1 MFEGYWIVERRNG
14 FWQASVR
21 EGNSSTGCELNGC
34 LLKGFWKQKKCYS
47 LKINYN
53 VLQKF
58 ISSQSPKRNWVLI
71 KQFVLNTRV
80 RIRDPYHLT
89 ATPPTLLIDF
99 VHSPRNGF
107 VDVQEGLKNWYRNI
121 FGLRSYFSIFFFFF
135 RKTKNSIGKSC
146 MSVHS
151 GFRFF
156 SQFFFLF
163 PFFSRTQST
172 L

>member
-1 MFEGYWIVERRNG
+1 M
-14 FWQASVR
+14 
-21 EGNSSTGCELNGC
+21 
-34 LLKGFWKQKKCYS
+34 
-47 LKINYN
+47 
-53 VLQKF
+53 
-58 ISSQSPKRNWVLI
+58 LI

-121 FGLRSYFSIFFFFF
+121 FGLRSYFSIFFFFL

-156 SQFFFLF
+156 SQFFFCFRFF
-163 PFFSRTQST
+163 PGPKAPYKPPHPHVNFGRHGAGGGCSLTKINMEGRGGVCEVVRS
-172 L
+172 